1 MKKQHLKESIA
12 LLIAVG
18 LTLLLAGGAEP
29 SPVFP
34 ASGSWSGTVTSIHL
48 PSGLTES
55 VSLTI
60 MITQT
65 VPTEFTGTGSAGGNT
80 VMVEGFV
87 LRTTAQSQFFGVNI
101 AVQGSAPCPQA
112 SFTGIGNL
120 DQLQNRIMF
129 TVSGVSQ
136 ACDTVLANGTLEKS
150 L

>member
-80 VMVEGFV
+80 VMVEGDRKSTRLNSSHV
-87 LRTTAQSQFFGVNI
+87 RISY
-101 AVQGSAPCPQA
+101 AV
-112 SFTGIGNL
+112 
-120 DQLQNRIMF
+120 
-129 TVSGVSQ
+129 
-136 ACDTVLANGTLEKS
+136 
-150 L
+150 